1 MCQFGS
7 HTVLLAGAGSSQLL
21 GNDKLGDVDTIAEE
35 VRDNLLCIGEG
46 ILRGPVE
53 CNIGKI
59 VLNQTGALH
68 KSCSHLSM
76 RSLCKQVLMRLA
88 TRGQLSRRTCTNTD
102 YKGRPTSSESKFAHP
117 LFLFPFF
124 FTREQVMYL
133 KCLYRRN
140 SHSFNSFAVHLV
152 IGLWPCEEESSIA
165 LLVDQ

>member
-68 KSCSHLSM
+68 KSCSMFPPVNEELVQTGVDKVGNQGTVVSTNLHKH
-76 RSLCKQVLMRLA
+76 RSQGK
-88 TRGQLSRRTCTNTD
+88 T
-102 YKGRPTSSESKFAHP
+102 TSSESKFAHP

-124 FTREQVMYL
+124 SPGN
-133 KCLYRRN
+133 K
-140 SHSFNSFAVHLV
+140 
-152 IGLWPCEEESSIA
+152 
-165 LLVDQ
+165 

>member
-102 YKGRPTSSESKFAHP
+102 HKGRPLVQNQSLPTLFSF
-117 LFLFPFF
+117 FLFFHPGTSDVFKMF
-124 FTREQVMYL
+124 VEKEFSQFQFLCSPSCHR
-133 KCLYRRN
+133 
-140 SHSFNSFAVHLV
+140 SPAV
-152 IGLWPCEEESSIA
+152 
-165 LLVDQ
+165 

>member
-76 RSLCKQVLMRLA
+76 RSLCRQVLIRLA

-102 YKGRPTSSESKFAHP
+102 HKGRPTSSESKFAHP
-117 LFLFPFF
+117 LFFFPFF
-124 FTREQVMYL
+124 SPGN
-133 KCLYRRN
+133 K
-140 SHSFNSFAVHLV
+140 
-152 IGLWPCEEESSIA
+152 
-165 LLVDQ
+165 